1 MKKTISLI
9 LVLVMALCLLTGCG
23 QKETVDTSPDKV
35 RIKMSAAEHTP
46 NNNWVFSYEDGV
58 AADGTRLTAEEMLA
72 QTEGTRV
79 IPTPFTVENG
89 GALDSGIYSVYDLEG
104 NVISFQRMIFSAPE
118 EVGEYLCVIEMTFG
132 TTEVYS
138 GYQIFFRFSV
148 TE

>member
-9 LVLVMALCLLTGCG
+9 LMLVLALGLLTGCS
-23 QKETVDTSPDKV
+23 QKAPVNTSPDGV
-35 RIKMSAAEHTP
+35 VIKMASAQHTP
-46 NNNWVFSYEDGV
+46 NNHWVFTYEDGV
-58 AADGTRLTAEEMLA
+58 AADGARLTAAEMLA

-89 GALDSGIYSVYDLEG
+89 GALDNGIYSVYDLEG
-104 NVISFQRMIFSAPE
+104 NEISYQRMVFNAPE
-118 EVGEYLCVIEMTFG
+118 EAGEYLCVVEMTFG
-132 TTEVYS
+132 NEKVYS

>member
-9 LVLVMALCLLTGCG
+9 VVLVLALGLLTGCSP
-23 QKETVDTSPDKV
+23 KTTPVNTSPDGV
-35 RIKMSAAEHTP
+35 VIKMTAAEHTP
-46 NNNWVFSYEDGV
+46 NNNLLYSYKDGL

-89 GALDSGIYSVYDLEG
+89 GALDSGVYSVYDLDG
-104 NVISFQRMIFSAPE
+104 NELSYRQMIFTAPE
-118 EVGEYLCVIEMTFG
+118 EAGEYLCVMEMTFG
-132 TTEVYS
+132 NEKVYS

-148 TE
+148 D